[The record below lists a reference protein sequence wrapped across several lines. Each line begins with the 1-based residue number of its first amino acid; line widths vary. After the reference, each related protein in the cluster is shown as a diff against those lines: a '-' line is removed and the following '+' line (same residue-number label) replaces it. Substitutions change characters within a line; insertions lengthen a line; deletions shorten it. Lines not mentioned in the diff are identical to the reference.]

1 MWYKLSFLQMDT
13 LFILYLFP
21 RTRLKPRWMDKTGNN
36 CARVITEQVSVNHQH
51 SNQTAQPEEL
61 TIKSR
66 KGGAKQ

>member
-1 MWYKLSFLQMDT
+1 MPFLQMDT

-21 RTRLKPRWMDKTGNN
+21 RTPLKPRWMDKTGNN
-36 CARVITEQVSVNHQH
+36 CARVITEQVYVDHQH
-51 SNQTAQPEEL
+51 SSNQTAQPEEL